1 MAGMQSQ
8 LDEAKS
14 RVDSMQGQ
22 VSSLQVSGGREGGK
36 EGGRKEGRKGGR
48 EGGKEGGRER
58 GREGGREKGRKEG
71 RKEGRDMLL
80 CCVICPLSRTN

>member
-22 VSSLQVSGGREGGK
+22 VSSLQVSGG
-36 EGGRKEGRKGGR
+36 
-48 EGGKEGGRER
+48 KEGGRE
-58 GREGGREKGRKEG
+58 GRT
-71 RKEGRDMLL
+71 
-80 CCVICPLSRTN
+80 CCYAV

>member
-22 VSSLQVSGGREGGK
+22 VSSLQVSGGREGG
-36 EGGRKEGRKGGR
+36 R
-48 EGGKEGGRER
+48 EGGKEEHVV
-58 GREGGREKGRKEG
+58 
-71 RKEGRDMLL
+71 MLCDL
-80 CCVICPLSRTN
+80 PSA

>member
-22 VSSLQVSGGREGGK
+22 VSSLQVSGGREGG
-36 EGGRKEGRKGGR
+36 GT
-48 EGGKEGGRER
+48 
-58 GREGGREKGRKEG
+58 
-71 RKEGRDMLL
+71 
-80 CCVICPLSRTN
+80 CCYAV

>member
-22 VSSLQVSGGREGGK
+22 VSSLQVSGGK
-36 EGGRKEGRKGGR
+36 EG
-48 EGGKEGGRER
+48 
-58 GREGGREKGRKEG
+58 GREGGREE
-71 RKEGRDMLL
+71 EHVVMLCDL
-80 CCVICPLSRTN
+80 PSA

>member
-22 VSSLQVSGGREGGK
+22 VSSLQVSGER
-36 EGGRKEGRKGGR
+36 
-48 EGGKEGGRER
+48 EGGRER
-58 GREGGREKGRKEG
+58 GREGGREGEREGGREGEREKEG
-71 RKEGRDMLL
+71 EREGGRDLLL
-80 CCVICPLSRTN
+80 CCVICPLPRTN

>member
-22 VSSLQVSGGREGGK
+22 VSSLQVSGGREGGR
-36 EGGRKEGRKGGR
+36 ERER
-48 EGGKEGGRER
+48 EGGKEGGRE
-58 GREGGREKGRKEG
+58 GEREKG

>member
-22 VSSLQVSGGREGGK
+22 VSSLQVSGGREGG
-36 EGGRKEGRKGGR
+36 RN
-48 EGGKEGGRER
+48 
-58 GREGGREKGRKEG
+58 
-71 RKEGRDMLL
+71 MLL
-80 CCVICPLSRTN
+80 CCVICPLPRTN